1 MKRKGCRRMDDTRDL
16 LRKNLKVLLLDLAS
30 SSERPSVELQAI
42 LHEVIN
48 ELHDEVKK
56 ALRTKNTLRL
66 VPAPS
71 KASLKS

>member
-1 MKRKGCRRMDDTRDL
+1 MEDTRDL
-16 LRKNLKVLLLDLAS
+16 LRKNLKILLLDLAA
-30 SSERPSVELQAI
+30 SSERPSVELQDI

-56 ALRTKNTLRL
+56 ALRSRAPLRL
-66 VPAPS
+66 VPPAT